1 MIVLSRD
8 TAFFFDTADGSVRP
22 VPYTGKFNDLKELL
36 KVKMVDIIRL
46 DSEHIIFVDDEGFL
60 NMEPKGFRITDK
72 TGRQIEFAGNGLL
85 TGDNYG
91 NNAPVT
97 LNLADLKIEVI
108 EIEYEEA

>member
-1 MIVLSRD
+1 M
-8 TAFFFDTADGSVRP
+8 RP

-36 KVKMVDIIRL
+36 GVKIVDIIRF
-46 DSEHIIFVDDEGFL
+46 DGEHIIFVDDEGFI
-60 NMEPKGFRITDK
+60 NETPKGFRITDK

-91 NNAPVT
+91 NNAPVK

-108 EIEYEEA
+108 EIEYEKA